1 MGLPTGQL
9 WLDYSTGLPK
19 GLSAVSVEI
28 GLLGL
33 VTLADQC
40 QAASIEA
47 HSDQYILYTLHNHKY
62 LTLNYMALLF

>member
-1 MGLPTGQL
+1 MGLPMGQL

-19 GLSAVSVEI
+19 GLSAVSVET

-33 VTLADQC
+33 VMLADQC

-47 HSDQYILYTLHNHKY
+47 YSDRYILHNHQGSS
-62 LTLNYMALLF
+62 